1 MMADED
7 EKALKIAEPVTPQIK
22 QEVDGGPSPPK
33 IPKVEFPD
41 DAFLMITQLPWEEE
55 VCKYIVSNPC
65 SYLAHLVVQIA
76 MRFI

>member
-7 EKALKIAEPVTPQIK
+7 EKALKIEEPITPQIK
-22 QEVDGGPSPPK
+22 QEEDGGPSPPK

-55 VCKYIVSNPC
+55 VQYTYIEV
-65 SYLAHLVVQIA
+65 Y
-76 MRFI
+76 